1 MSRRETEANRW
12 RRWAGVALLGV
23 CWLATS
29 GCGVREYQERAEK
42 TRLRLQQYDEE
53 DQLLGEPIA
62 LAKANLP
69 VYLRLPREVSSAPRP
84 NEIVSRLAYF
94 AAREQTASLP
104 VLEAHVGVLELREV
118 GTASLLLEQVV
129 HELQS
134 ATGNSRPLEQL
145 HEDNATFARS
155 WESPQLLQ
163 ANIPVRYSKS
173 VWRHDHEPPRDR
185 SGQPLDLPKDCFAV
199 YRYEI
204 YLRVVEAS
212 EIQANTG
219 RVVVAIVFRQLDVSA
234 TRQQWQKVLESHS
247 ARLVVPP
254 DGADEK
260 KADPQADSPSAESGT
275 AATTTAK
282 AGGASSAKSEPA
294 ANIFHRLPTVDESRL
309 EGAKSASLASLRLGA
324 AAEQRLACW
333 R

>member
-1 MSRRETEANRW
+1 M
-12 RRWAGVALLGV
+12 LGV
-23 CWLATS
+23 CWLAAS

-42 TRLRLQQYDEE
+42 TRQRLQQYDGE

-62 LAKANLP
+62 LAKAGLP
-69 VYLRLPREVSSAPRP
+69 VYLRLPREVSSVPRP

-94 AAREQTASLP
+94 AAREPTASLP

-129 HELQS
+129 HDLQS
-134 ATGNSRPLEQL
+134 ATGSSKPLEQM

-163 ANIPVRYSKS
+163 ANLPVRYSQS

-185 SGQPLDLPKDCFAV
+185 TGQPLDVPKDCFAV

-204 YLRVVEAS
+204 YLRVVEGS

-219 RVVVAIVFRQLDVSA
+219 RVVVAIVFRQLEVSA
-234 TRQQWQKVLESHS
+234 TRQQWQKVLESRS
-247 ARLVVPP
+247 APPVVPP
-254 DGADEK
+254 NGTGEK
-260 KADPQADSPSAESGT
+260 KDDRQADSPSAESGT
-275 AATTTAK
+275 AATATAND
-282 AGGASSAKSEPA
+282 SSASAGQSEPA
-294 ANIFHRLPTVDESRL
+294 TDIFRWLPTVDESRL
-309 EGAKSASLASLRLGA
+309 ERAKSASLASLRLGA